1 MQRKL
6 VAVLAADIVGYS
18 ALIGVD
24 QGGTLAA
31 LRSFRTEIFG
41 PTVAGHHGKIVK
53 SMGDGWLVEFGSAAE
68 AVNCAVLI
76 QDRLAGHPLIV
87 LRIGVHIGDVVHEDE
102 DIFGDGVNV
111 AARLEAWAK
120 PGGIAISDAVYSSLD
135 GTLTPSF
142 DDAGLQTLKNIA
154 RSLRIWTKTMTSFV
168 AIVQTERGF
177 STGYSHL
184 SIVPVATSDD
194 RADVQELADGLTGDL
209 DEMLAAARWLVV
221 AVREQPRPNDY
232 VLKIALRARGDRLRL
247 EARLFDPMGKQIW
260 ATKLDGDLADS
271 FDWQDTTSE
280 TVSLEVLTRM
290 LDAESDRLACIP
302 LAKRTA
308 EECLVQGFMQIRSG
322 DERGMEDSISS
333 YMLALEKD
341 PQCADAYGEA
351 IWWTYAGMTVGWER
365 ARPFYEN
372 YFQDWVTRS
381 RHLTAQ
387 NSVLDIGVA
396 LADFHSNSD
405 VTPVRNAISGALRR
419 SASDANVLSMSAW
432 ASLWCGEA
440 ATAFDCFRKF
450 ERVGKYHPF
459 WVASKGGSATA
470 SVQLG
475 DDARAISDAT
485 EGLQFS
491 NTYPTFFAVLASAY
505 ALSGQLKSAKE
516 ALVKYRELVP
526 DRTIS
531 SWKEMNDYGGS
542 AGGRR
547 YFEGLRKAG
556 LPE

>member
-1 MQRKL
+1 LQRKL
-6 VAVLAADIVGYS
+6 AAVLAADIVGYS
-18 ALIGVD
+18 ALMAAD
-24 QGGTLAA
+24 QDGTLAA
-31 LRSFRTEIFG
+31 LRSFRTEVFG
-41 PTVAGHHGKIVK
+41 PTVAGHHGKIIK
-53 SMGDGWLVEFGSAAE
+53 SMGDGWLVEFGSAVE
-68 AVNCAVLI
+68 AVNCAILI
-76 QDRLAGHPLIV
+76 QHRLAGHPLIV

-142 DDAGLQTLKNIA
+142 DDAGQQTLKNIS
-154 RSLRIWTKTMTSFV
+154 RSMRIWTKTATSS
-168 AIVQTERGF
+168 ATVQTEHRL

-184 SIVPVATSDD
+184 SILPIATSDD
-194 RADVQELADGLTGDL
+194 RVDVQELAEGLTGDL

-221 AVREQPRPNDY
+221 AVRERPRPNDY

-290 LDAESDRLACIP
+290 LDAESDRLAHIP

-322 DERGMEDSISS
+322 GERAMEDSILS

-341 PQCADAYGEA
+341 PESVDAYGEA

-372 YFQDWVTRS
+372 HFEDWVTRS

-387 NSVLDIGVA
+387 SSILDIGIA
-396 LADFHSNSD
+396 LADFQSNSD
-405 VTPVRNAISGALRR
+405 ATPVRNAVSGALRR
-419 SASDANVLSMSAW
+419 SASDSNVLSISAW
-432 ASLWCGEA
+432 SSLWCGDA
-440 ATAFDCFRKF
+440 ATAIDCFRKF
-450 ERVGKYHPF
+450 ERFGKLHPF

-491 NTYPTFFAVLASAY
+491 NTYPTFHAVLASAY
-505 ALSGQLKSAKE
+505 ALSDQPKRATE
-516 ALVKYRELVP
+516 ALNRYRELVP
-526 DRTIS
+526 ERTIS
-531 SWKEMNDYGGS
+531 SWKAMNDYGGS
-542 AGGRR
+542 AGGER
-547 YFEGLRKAG
+547 YFEGLRMAG